1 MFTHFTDISSPISE
15 TDETYDGNDE
25 ELIENPYIDVNE
37 FDFSDTESDSN
48 GILEEHYAQVPRDTV
63 KVNVRARSHT
73 FAHTGLDTAR
83 QKYQDVLFQDL
94 YRSQS
99 LPTPKSKATIERV
112 SSESFENYKNDSNEK
127 STRSETGSSVES
139 DEVFIQYK
147 HSSKEDK
154 KTTLKRLKTGKS
166 KFSIQFKLTS
176 IKPPT
181 FDSKHDFA
189 SRLNKYKQQK
199 SNEDVFV
206 KRNRSDTIPF

>member
-1 MFTHFTDISSPISE
+1 MLTHFTDISSPISE
-15 TDETYDGNDE
+15 THEMYDDNDE

-37 FDFSDTESDSN
+37 FDFSDTESESN
-48 GILEEHYAQVPRDTV
+48 GISEEHYAQVPRDTV
-63 KVNVRARSHT
+63 KVNLRARSHT

-94 YRSQS
+94 HRSRS
-99 LPTPKSKATIERV
+99 FPIPKSRAAIDNV
-112 SSESFENYKNDSNEK
+112 SSKSFENYKSDPNEK
-127 STRSETGSSVES
+127 SVRSETKSSEES

-147 HSSKEDK
+147 HSSKDDK
-154 KTTLKRLKTGKS
+154 KITSRKLKTGNS

-199 SNEDVFV
+199 SNEDNFV